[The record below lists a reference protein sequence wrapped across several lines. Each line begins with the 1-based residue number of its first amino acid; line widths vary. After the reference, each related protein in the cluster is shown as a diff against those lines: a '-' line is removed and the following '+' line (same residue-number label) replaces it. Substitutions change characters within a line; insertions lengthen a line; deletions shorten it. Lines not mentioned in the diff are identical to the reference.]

1 MPLFNVKIFFKFII
15 FCYLIINNKKLYSYH
30 FNWHPFYLPN
40 KKPILLINKNKN
52 KILTKGRKYL
62 DICLMFSFRKKF
74 KYIKKPITSVIIPL
88 YNCEK
93 TIKPAL
99 HSIQFQNM
107 VRMEIILVNDL
118 STDNTLKIIKLY
130 QEKDHRIKIINN
142 HKNMGIL
149 YSRSIAVLISKG
161 KYIFSLDNDDMYFSH
176 DIFYNILK
184 IGLRENLDIIGFLT
198 VNLWNYTAKVN
209 KMKDL
214 YTFQYPKNFFLEQ
227 PELGLWLIKFK
238 GKFLVHNNMIW
249 DKCIKT
255 SIYKK
260 AINLIGNQKITKF
273 LSWAEDTSINFVI
286 FNLAKS
292 FKYIHKYGILH
303 YKSNYTSS
311 MTQPIET
318 KLFGDIFFLDIIYNF
333 SKNEKEYKNLIVGQA
348 FYIYKK
354 YYNNI
359 TRFNNDP
366 NSYYLKYVLNKIINC
381 IYISKLNKRKIL
393 KIFKSF
399 IC

>member
-1 MPLFNVKIFFKFII
+1 MSLFNVKISLKFII
-15 FCYLIINNKKLYSYH
+15 FCYLIISDKKLYSYH
-30 FNWHPFYLPN
+30 FNVHPFYLPN
-40 KKPILLINKNKN
+40 KKPILSINKNKI
-52 KILTKGRKYL
+52 KILIKGRKYL
-62 DICLMFSFRKKF
+62 DKCLMFSFRKKF

-107 VRMEIILVNDL
+107 PKIEIILVNDL

-142 HKNMGIL
+142 HKNMGVL
-149 YSRSIAVLISKG
+149 YSRSVAVLISKG

-176 DIFYNILK
+176 DVFYNILK
-184 IGLRENLDIIGFLT
+184 IGIGENLDIIGFLSI
-198 VNLWNYTAKVN
+198 NLWNYTAKVN
-209 KMKDL
+209 KMKNL
-214 YTFQYPKNFFLEQ
+214 YTFQYPKNYFLEQ

-249 DKCIKT
+249 DKCIKS
-255 SIYKK
+255 SIYKN
-260 AINLIGNQKITKF
+260 AINLIGNQKIRKF

-286 FNLAKS
+286 FNLAQT

-318 KLFGDIFFLDIIYNF
+318 KLFGEIFFLDIIYDF
-333 SKNEKEYKNLIVGQA
+333 SKNDKENKNLIVGQA
-348 FYIYKK
+348 FYIYNRF
-354 YYNNI
+354 YNNI
-359 TRFNNDP
+359 TKFNNDS

-381 IYISKLNKRKIL
+381 IYISKLNKRKII